1 MKFLPF
7 HDISR
12 EFPCAVVDARHP
24 EAAATLSH
32 WRGAEVPDALH
43 ADTSTEIALQAVL
56 AGHPSSQLPYVSNN
70 HFDVDG
76 CLGIWS
82 LMNPGHARK
91 FREVLVQ
98 AAQIGDFREY
108 LPGHPASDLAL
119 KLVCWINAL
128 EKERFYRPFGMK
140 EEAISCIPKY
150 EFFLPLIGE
159 FLNNPEHQRSIWQPE
174 YDQVMTGID
183 RIKSQGQTQLV
194 EDIRLRIIEVPEPI
208 HYYALFSQ
216 STGADLVLM
225 MYHGNRYEL
234 EYKYTG
240 WIDTITRNQFPRLPF
255 DQLTSRLSSL
265 ETSPMTW
272 WGNSIMDTGP
282 SVRLGNEHIKKEMR
296 YAHPFERTI
305 YPSGIA
311 PSSMKEEVITFYRQN
326 LKDIPK
332 QTTWTWQ
339 QMRDAAERVGLT

>member
-12 EFPCAVVDARHP
+12 ELPCAVVDARHP
-24 EAAATLSH
+24 EATATLSH
-32 WRGAEVPDALH
+32 WRGAEVPDALR
-43 ADTSTEIALQAVL
+43 ADTSTEIAVKAALG
-56 AGHPSSQLPYVSNN
+56 GHPSSQLPFVSNN
-70 HFDVDG
+70 HFDIDG
-76 CLGIWS
+76 CLGIWA
-82 LMNPGHARK
+82 LLNPALAQHYSN
-91 FREVLVQ
+91 VLIQ

-140 EEAISCIPKY
+140 EEAVSCIPKY
-150 EFFLPLIGE
+150 VFFLPLIAE
-159 FLNNPEHQRSIWQPE
+159 FLADPEQYRSIWEPE
-174 YDQVMTGID
+174 YQQVMNGLALIEA
-183 RIKSQGQTQLV
+183 QGQIEMI
-194 EDIRLRIIEVPEPI
+194 EDIRLLIVESPELL

-216 STGADLVLM
+216 SSDADLVLM
-225 MYHGNRYEL
+225 MYSDNRYEL

-255 DQLTSRLSSL
+255 DRLVSRLNQL
-265 ETSPMTW
+265 ETSEFTW

-282 SVRLGNEHIKKEMR
+282 SIRLGNQDIGKEMR

-305 YPSGIA
+305 HSSEISPSL
-311 PSSMKEEVITFYRQN
+311 MKKEVITFFRRF
-326 LKDIPK
+326 LKDIPR

-339 QMRDAAERVGLT
+339 QMRDTATVAGLT

>member
-12 EFPCAVVDARHP
+12 ELPCAVVDARHP
-24 EAAATLSH
+24 EASATLSH
-32 WRGAEVPDALH
+32 WRGADVPDALR
-43 ADTSTEIALQAVL
+43 ADTSTEIAVNAVL

-82 LMNPGHARK
+82 LMNPELARE
-91 FREVLVQ
+91 FREVLIQ
-98 AAQIGDFREY
+98 AAQIGDFREF

-128 EKERFYRPFGMK
+128 EQQRFYRPFGMK
-140 EEAISCIPKY
+140 EEAVSCIPKY
-150 EFFLPLIGE
+150 EFFLPLITE
-159 FLNNPEHQRSIWQPE
+159 FFADPEQRRSIWEPE
-174 YDQVMTGID
+174 YRQVLDGIALID
-183 RIKSQGQTQLV
+183 AAGQTEMV
-194 EDIRLRIIEVPEPI
+194 EEIRLLIVEVPTPL

-216 STGADLVLM
+216 STDADLVLM
-225 MYHGNRYEL
+225 MYSDNRYEL

-240 WIDTITRNQFPRLPF
+240 WIDTITREQFPRLPF
-255 DQLTSRLSSL
+255 EQLINRLNTM
-265 ETSPMTW
+265 ETSPKPW

-282 SVRLGNEHIKKEMR
+282 SLRLGNTAISKEMR

-305 YPSGIA
+305 HSSGIA
-311 PSSMKEEVITFYRQN
+311 PSRLKQEIIFFFQTA
-326 LKDIPK
+326 LKDISK

-339 QMRDAAERVGLT
+339 QMREEAEQVGLT